1 MYYYICERALRIEV
15 ITMTREQFLKEKIL
29 EIDTIKGFAARI
41 DMPYTTLYSILN
53 NVGGASIDN
62 VLKICKGLNIPAV
75 ILEEFDSQNTFS
87 YDEELIS
94 LQRNYK
100 GLGKAERQQLNDFI
114 DFLKSKH
121 DSNMPEDDDLD

>member
-1 MYYYICERALRIEV
+1 
-15 ITMTREQFLKEKIL
+15 MTREQFLKEKIL

-62 VLKICKGLNIPAV
+62 VLKICKGLNIPAD
-75 ILEEFDSQNTFS
+75 ILEQFDSQNTFS

-114 DFLKSKH
+114 RFLKLKH

>member
-1 MYYYICERALRIEV
+1 MYYYIGERALRIEV

-62 VLKICKGLNIPAV
+62 VLKICKGLNIPAS
-75 ILEEFDSQNTFS
+75 ILEEFDSQNTFN

-100 GLGKAERQQLNDFI
+100 GLGKAQRQQLNDFI
-114 DFLKSKH
+114 NFLKSKH

>member
-62 VLKICKGLNIPAV
+62 VLKICKGLNIPAD
-75 ILEEFDSQNTFS
+75 ILEQFDSQNTFS

-114 DFLKSKH
+114 KFLKSKH

>member
-1 MYYYICERALRIEV
+1 
-15 ITMTREQFLKEKIL
+15 MTREQFLKEKIL
-29 EIDTIKGFAARI
+29 EIDTIKGFAAKI

-62 VLKICKGLNIPAV
+62 VLKICKGLNIPAS
-75 ILEEFDSQNTFS
+75 ILEEFDSQNTFN

-100 GLGKAERQQLNDFI
+100 GLGKAQRQQLNDFI
-114 DFLKSKH
+114 NFLKSKH

>member
-1 MYYYICERALRIEV
+1 MYYYIYERALGIEV